1 MSPIKGLMGSQ
12 LRDRMPFHL
21 FELEAVDWVVVVVLF
36 EVFDDVGI
44 QPRVNNVG
52 HFDGTAI
59 SKRLRRP

>member
-1 MSPIKGLMGSQ
+1 MGSQ
-12 LRDRMPFHL
+12 LGHWMPFHL
-21 FELEAVDWVVVVVLF
+21 FELEAVDGVVVVVLF

-52 HFDGTAI
+52 HFDGIAI